1 MGREDYNSLV
11 ARSESVGT
19 ALMCARVAS
28 NLSIEVLAE
37 RTKVSTRF
45 LHALERDD
53 FSVFVSRIY
62 IMGFAKAYAKVVGL
76 DCEGIVSSLRHQLS
90 PEPL

>member
-1 MGREDYNSLV
+1 MGREEFQGLV

-28 NLSIEVLAE
+28 NLSIEDLAA

-62 IMGFAKAYAKVVGL
+62 IMGFAKAYARVVGL
-76 DCEGIVSSLRHQLS
+76 DSEGIAASLRRQLA
-90 PEPL
+90 LGA